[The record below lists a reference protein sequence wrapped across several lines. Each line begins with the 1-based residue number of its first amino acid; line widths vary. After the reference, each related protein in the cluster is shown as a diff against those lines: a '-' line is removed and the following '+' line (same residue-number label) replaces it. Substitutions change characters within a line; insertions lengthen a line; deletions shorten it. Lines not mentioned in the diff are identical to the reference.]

1 MNVLAAVQTSAASP
15 RYIHTHKNIPPK
27 QNDKL
32 KKFNTHKHCPA
43 SSNNSRLSN
52 NPLHE
57 NRDQCREFGEPDHER
72 ILQNASFPPI
82 FATHSHLYINAQI
95 HFKTS
100 SANHNHEE
108 KRGGSWGE
116 YLVLDAIVAKVHKP
130 ISSGWRSQA
139 PVVEWLPLNS
149 YRSSIAS
156 WRYVK
161 VASSILAGGTTFC
174 ELNHCRIIF

>member
-1 MNVLAAVQTSAASP
+1 MPSKFKQQPTLKQPFARKQRPTP
-15 RYIHTHKNIPPK
+15 RVRRT
-27 QNDKL
+27 
-32 KKFNTHKHCPA
+32 
-43 SSNNSRLSN
+43 R
-52 NPLHE
+52 
-57 NRDQCREFGEPDHER
+57 HER
-72 ILQNASFPPI
+72 ILQNARFPPI